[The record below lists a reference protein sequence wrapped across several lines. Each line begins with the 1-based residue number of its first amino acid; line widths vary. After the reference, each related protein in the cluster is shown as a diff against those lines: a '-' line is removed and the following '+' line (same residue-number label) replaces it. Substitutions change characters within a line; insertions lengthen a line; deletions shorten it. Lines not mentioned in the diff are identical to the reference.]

1 MKQSII
7 TAFLGKTQDRFSEY
21 QKVTDLKERLEI
33 ISKIEGV
40 TGIEIVYP
48 YETGDSAK
56 TRAMLDEYG
65 IEFAAVNA
73 NIKKETQWVPGALSR
88 PQPEIRSKAVEVI
101 KQAKDYAKKVGAP
114 LVTCCPLS
122 DGFDNLF
129 QVDYPKAWRNMIDS
143 VAEAADYLP
152 EIPLFIE
159 YKINETR
166 VNCHLDSCAKTI
178 VLLKEVQNA
187 STGITID
194 FGHSLL
200 AKENPAQVLGLCE
213 ESGID
218 YYLHTN
224 DNDWNFDWDLIGGS
238 RNFLHTVEF
247 FFYAKEFGY
256 DKYFTADASPRI
268 FDMVGFFTHHV
279 EINRAI
285 WNMVENLD
293 REKYRKLMK
302 EERYMDLMQLVKKEI
317 YRL

>member
-7 TAFLGKTQDRFSEY
+7 TAFLGRTQDRFSEY
-21 QKVTDLKERLEI
+21 QQPTELKERLSI
-33 ISKIEGV
+33 VQQIDGV

-48 YETGDSAK
+48 YETGDPSETKAL
-56 TRAMLDEYG
+56 MVEMGL
-65 IEFAAVNA
+65 EFAAVNA
-73 NIKKETQWVPGALSR
+73 NIKKETKWVPGALSR
-88 PQPEIRSKAVEVI
+88 PSEVLRSEAISII
-101 KQAKDYAKKVGAP
+101 KQAKDYAKLVGAP

-129 QVDYPKAWRNMIDS
+129 QVDYPKAWKYMIDS

-166 VNCHLDSCAKTI
+166 VNCHLDTCAKTI
-178 VLLKEVQNA
+178 VFLKEVQNSA
-187 STGITID
+187 TGITID

-200 AKENPAQVLGLCE
+200 AKENPAQVLALCE
-213 ESGID
+213 QSGID

-224 DNDWNFDWDLIGGS
+224 DNDWQFDWDLIGGS

-268 FDMVGFFTHHV
+268 FNMLDFFREHA
-279 EINRAI
+279 EMNLAI
-285 WNMVENLD
+285 WNIVEKLD
-293 REKYRKLMK
+293 RQKYRRLMH
-302 EERYMDLMQLVKKEI
+302 EEKYMDLMQLVRKEI

>member
-7 TAFLGKTQDRFSEY
+7 TAFLGRTQDRFSEY
-21 QKVTDLKERLEI
+21 QKPTELRERLSI
-33 ISKIEGV
+33 VKQINGV

-48 YETGDSAK
+48 YETGEASETKAL
-56 TRAMLDEYG
+56 MLEMG
-65 IEFAAVNA
+65 LEFAAVNA
-73 NIKKETQWVPGALSR
+73 NIKKETKWVPGALSR
-88 PQPEIRSKAVEVI
+88 PDASLRAGAIEII
-101 KQAKDYAKKVGAP
+101 KKAKDYAKEVGAP
-114 LVTCCPLS
+114 MVTCCPLS

-129 QVDYPKAWRNMIDS
+129 QVDYPKAWKYMIDS

-166 VNCHLDSCAKTI
+166 VNCHLDTCAKTI
-178 VLLKEVQNA
+178 VFLKEVQNQA
-187 STGITID
+187 TGITID

-200 AKENPAQVLGLCE
+200 AKENPAQVLALCE
-213 ESGID
+213 QSGID

-224 DNDWNFDWDLIGGS
+224 DNDWQFDWDLIGAS

-268 FDMVGFFTHHV
+268 FDMVGFFNEHA
-279 EINRAI
+279 EMNQAI
-285 WNMVENLD
+285 WNLVESLD
-293 REKYRKLMK
+293 RDKYRRLMH
-302 EERYMDLMQLVKKEI
+302 EEKHMELMTLVRKEI

>member
-7 TAFLGKTQDRFSEY
+7 TAFLGRTQDRFSEY
-21 QKVTDLKERLEI
+21 QKPTELRERLSI
-33 ISKIEGV
+33 VKQIKGV

-48 YETGDSAK
+48 YETGEAVETK
-56 TRAMLDEYG
+56 ELMKEMGL
-65 IEFAAVNA
+65 EFAAVNA
-73 NIKKETQWVPGALSR
+73 NIKKEAKWVPGALSR
-88 PQPEIRSKAVEVI
+88 PDPTLRADAVTMI
-101 KQAKDYAKKVGAP
+101 KKAKDYAKAVGAP

-129 QVDYPKAWRNMIDS
+129 QVDYPKAWKYMIDA
-143 VAEAADYLP
+143 VAEAADYMP
-152 EIPLFIE
+152 EMPLFIE

-166 VNCHLDSCAKTI
+166 VNCHLDTCAKTI
-178 VLLKEVQNA
+178 VFLKEVQNSA
-187 STGITID
+187 TGITID

-200 AKENPAQVLGLCE
+200 AKENPAQVLALCE
-213 ESGID
+213 QSGID

-224 DNDWNFDWDLIGGS
+224 DNDWQFDWDLIGAS

-268 FDMVGFFTHHV
+268 FDMVGFFNEHA
-279 EINRAI
+279 EMNLAI
-285 WNMVENLD
+285 WHLVESLD
-293 REKYRKLMK
+293 RDKYRKMMHEEKHMELMK
-302 EERYMDLMQLVKKEI
+302 LVRKEI

>member
-7 TAFLGKTQDRFSEY
+7 TAFLGRTQDRFSAY
-21 QKVTDLKERLEI
+21 QEPTELKQRLEMVQQ
-33 ISKIEGV
+33 IEGV

-48 YETGDSAK
+48 YETGDAAETK
-56 TRAMLDEYG
+56 AMMTSMGL
-65 IEFAAVNA
+65 EFAAVNA
-73 NIKKETQWVPGALSR
+73 NIKKETKWVPGALSR
-88 PQPEIRSKAVEVI
+88 SNPELRSGAVDII
-101 KQAKDYAKKVGAP
+101 KKAKDYALAVGAP

-129 QVDYPKAWRNMIDS
+129 QVYYPKAWKYMIDA

-166 VNCHLDSCAKTI
+166 VNCHLDTCAKTI
-178 VLLKEVQNA
+178 VFLKEVQNNA
-187 STGITID
+187 TGITID

-200 AKENPAQVLGLCE
+200 AKENPAQVLALCE
-213 ESGID
+213 QSGID

-224 DNDWNFDWDLIGGS
+224 DNDWQFDWDLSGAS

-268 FDMVGFFTHHV
+268 FDMMGFFREHAKM
-279 EINRAI
+279 NKAI
-285 WNMVENLD
+285 WDLVEQLD
-293 REKYRKLMK
+293 REKYKRLMH
-302 EERYMDLMQLVKKEI
+302 EEKYIDLLQLVRTEI

>member
-7 TAFLGKTQDRFSEY
+7 TAFLSKTQDRFSEY
-21 QKVTDLKERLEI
+21 QQPTGLRERLETVK
-33 ISKIEGV
+33 KIDGV
-40 TGIEIVYP
+40 TGVEIVYP
-48 YETGDSAK
+48 YETEEATATKALMQEMG
-56 TRAMLDEYG
+56 L
-65 IEFAAVNA
+65 EFAAVNA
-73 NIKKETQWVPGALSR
+73 NIKKETKWVPGALSR
-88 PQPEIRSKAVEVI
+88 PKANLRQEAVQMI
-101 KQAKDYAKKVGAP
+101 KDAKDYAIAVGAP

-129 QVDYPKAWRNMIDS
+129 QVDYQKAWKYMIDA
-143 VAEAADYLP
+143 VAEAADYKP
-152 EIPLFIE
+152 EMPLFIE

-178 VLLKEVQNA
+178 VFLKEVQNA
-187 STGITID
+187 ATGITID

-200 AKENPAQVLGLCE
+200 AKENPAQVLALCE
-213 ESGID
+213 QSNVD

-224 DNDWNFDWDLIGGS
+224 DNDWQFDWDLIGGS

-268 FDMVGFFTHHV
+268 FDMVGFFTEHA
-279 EINRAI
+279 EMNKAI
-285 WNMVENLD
+285 WNIVENLD
-293 REKYRKLMK
+293 RDKYRRLMH
-302 EERYMDLMQLVKKEI
+302 EEKHMDLMKLVRKEI

>member
-7 TAFLGKTQDRFSEY
+7 TAFLSKTQDRFSEY
-21 QKVTDLKERLEI
+21 QQPANLQERLEI
-33 ISKIEGV
+33 INQIDGV

-48 YETGDSAK
+48 YETGDPEETK
-56 TRAMLDEYG
+56 TILNKYG
-65 IEFAAVNA
+65 IEFSAINA

-88 PQPEIRSKAVEVI
+88 PQKEIRSGAVEVI
-101 KQAKDYAKKVGAP
+101 KKAKDYAKQVGAP

-129 QVDYPKAWRNMIDS
+129 QVDYPKAWRNMIES
-143 VAEAADYLP
+143 IAEAADYLP

-166 VNCHLDSCAKTI
+166 VQCHLDSCAKTI
-178 VLLKEVQNA
+178 VLLKEVQNPA
-187 STGITID
+187 TGITID

-200 AKENPAQVLGLCE
+200 AKENPAQVLSLCE

-247 FFYAKEFGY
+247 FFYAKEFNY
-256 DKYFTADASPRI
+256 DKFFTTDASPRI
-268 FDMVGFFTHHV
+268 FNMIGFFRNHI

-285 WNMVENLD
+285 WEMVGKLD
-293 REKYRKLMK
+293 RKKFRKLME
-302 EERYMDLMQLVKKEI
+302 EERHMDLMELVRKEI